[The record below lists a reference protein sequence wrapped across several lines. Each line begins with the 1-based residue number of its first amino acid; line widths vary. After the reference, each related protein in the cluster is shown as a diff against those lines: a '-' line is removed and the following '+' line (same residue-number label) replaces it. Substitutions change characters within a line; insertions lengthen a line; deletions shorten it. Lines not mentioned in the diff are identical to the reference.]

1 MRRLAKN
8 KERRMPRIAALLL
21 LAALTA
27 PVAAEAQ
34 DKVNFGLDWKAEA
47 EYGGYYQAVAAGI
60 YARHGLEVAIRQGGP
75 QLNQAQ
81 MLLAGRLDFNLAS
94 NSYLALNFAQ
104 QDLPFLAVAAIYQ
117 KDPSVLIAHPGQGN
131 DSFSALK
138 GKPIMIGADTRA
150 GWWNFLRARFG
161 YSDSQI
167 RPYTFNLAPFL
178 ADKRAIQQGYVGSE
192 PFSIQEATGIRP
204 VVLLIAD
211 AGFSGYGS
219 LITTSRK
226 LVQVNPDLVQ
236 RFVNASIEG
245 WYSYLYGDP
254 APANA
259 LILRENPEM
268 TQSLLDYGRG
278 ALIDRGIVD
287 SGDAL
292 TAGIGAMTDAR
303 WQGFFESMAAAG
315 LYPRTLDYRRAYT
328 LEFVNKRDGTDM
340 KPAR

>member
-1 MRRLAKN
+1 
-8 KERRMPRIAALLL
+8 MPRIAALLL